1 MVTLMLWP
9 LYLRGAGPNKHC
21 TERIQEQTVVRECL
35 LSFGAE
41 SFAFQFAI
49 QNLKD
54 QIIHNLYLP
63 VVLYRSETWSFTLR
77 EERMLRVLRRIFQP
91 KRDEVTKQWRKLNNE
106 ELNDLYCSPNIVRV
120 IESRRIR

>member
-77 EERMLRVLRRIFQP
+77 EERMLRVFENTVVRNIFRP
-91 KRDEVTKQWRKLNNE
+91 KRGELTGEWRRLHNEKL
-106 ELNDLYCSPNIVRV
+106 
-120 IESRRIR
+120 